1 MRIVRSWCECAVKR
15 AMPDPEFQLA
25 SKNLFACAKQCL
37 DCAEPVVKCELTDLT
52 VAALRSGQL
61 ELGSAAESDP
71 IGVPGRPQKPTLVP
85 PRDLPHRRLG
95 NSLGRAMLLHALAHI
110 EFNAINLAW
119 DAVYRFREM
128 PEAYYADWASV
139 AVEEAYHFRL
149 LCGRLDASGYA
160 YGDFDAHDGL
170 WEMACRTAHDP
181 LVRMA
186 LVPRVLEARGLDVT
200 PGIIQR
206 LQQAGDNAAVEVL
219 RIILRDEIG
228 HVEIGTRWF
237 RYLCAQRHLQPEAT
251 FVQLLHQ
258 YMKGQ
263 VKKPFYYQA
272 RQQAGFNESEMRML
286 EELASRRQS

>member
-1 MRIVRSWCECAVKR
+1 VKSL
-15 AMPDPEFQLA
+15 MSKPVPKLA
-25 SKNLFACAKQCL
+25 SENLFVCARQCL
-37 DCAEPVVKCELTDLT
+37 DCDDPLLKCELTDLA
-52 VAALRSGQL
+52 VEALRSGQL
-61 ELGSAAESDP
+61 GLGSMAEPEP
-71 IGVPGRPQKPTLVP
+71 IGTPGRPQSPRLVP
-85 PRDLPHRRLG
+85 PRDLPHRSLG
-95 NSLGRAMLLHALAHI
+95 STLGRATLLHALAHI

-128 PEAYYADWASV
+128 PEAFYADWASI

-149 LCGRLDASGYA
+149 LCGRLEAVGFA

-170 WEMACRTAHDP
+170 WEMACTTAHDA

-206 LQQAGDNAAVEVL
+206 LQQAGDNASVEVL
-219 RIILRDEIG
+219 NIILHDEIG

-237 RYLCAQRHLQPEAT
+237 RYLCTQRGLEPEAT
-251 FVQLLHQ
+251 FAQLLHQ
-258 YMKGQ
+258 YMKGR

-272 RQQAGFNESEMRML
+272 RQQAGFNDIEMQML
-286 EELASRRQS
+286 EKLASRRH